1 MQDEVAIY
9 KRALNETRQAPAF
22 SMVDVEE
29 VWAEVIEG
37 ERAEMVQLVDK
48 LDESFEKYNSAINA
62 VISKYDDVQT
72 LRDKVEKLSTR
83 EGLTV
88 RLKKE
93 ITTDIDMEKYILGRE
108 VLAKLRSIGGGKA
121 SYFSHAI

>member
-1 MQDEVAIY
+1 
-9 KRALNETRQAPAF
+9 
-22 SMVDVEE
+22 
-29 VWAEVIEG
+29 
-37 ERAEMVQLVDK
+37 MVQLVDK